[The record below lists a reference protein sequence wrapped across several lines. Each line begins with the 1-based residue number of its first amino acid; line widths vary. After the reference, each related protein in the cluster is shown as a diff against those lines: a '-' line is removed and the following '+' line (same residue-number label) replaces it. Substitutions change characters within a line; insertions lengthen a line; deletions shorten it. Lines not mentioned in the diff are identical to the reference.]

1 MFVRVLSKMSG
12 ENSYKDYMKKNRNA
26 LLAILMLPVLGMVI
40 AIPLIIWKAPNN
52 MMVALGVIVVL
63 IVQYTLL
70 VRWISKR
77 IDQLTES

>member
-1 MFVRVLSKMSG
+1 MSG
-12 ENSYKDYMKKNRNA
+12 ENSYKDYMKKNRNT

-77 IDQLTES
+77 IDHLTES